1 MTTHDISQIKRI
13 GKEIIFIEKG
23 KILYQNNVKY
33 FFNDKHCE
41 LIEKYINYG

>member
-23 KILYQNNVKY
+23 KVLFQNKVKY
-33 FFNDKHCE
+33 FFNYKHFE